1 MSPSNN
7 TTTTTATSTT
17 TNDDVWDSQALGA
30 SDLQGLDGSFSNV
43 MDEDFLL
50 MDGLE
55 IEDDF
60 TGLLDLTPADAFPV
74 PGATTAP
81 ESDDSAADSEPSM
94 DMATDMVAPLNAD
107 GKRTTKSTES
117 DDDDDESNTSS
128 PRKRRR
134 SSQSEDSF
142 SVCSMAL
149 SDTSSVVSARPSLDL
164 TSAPAPTNDDFK
176 AALKQLA
183 LSMQRSELTR
193 NEIIRQRKLAE
204 RQGHMMLPAPAT
216 AASAPVS
223 PTHTSTR
230 LSSSPSTTTS
240 SRATSSSSFL
250 GGTRSTLTVGL
261 EQSRRMLKSYMGQV
275 KML

>member
-1 MSPSNN
+1 
-7 TTTTTATSTT
+7 
-17 TNDDVWDSQALGA
+17 
-30 SDLQGLDGSFSNV
+30 
-43 MDEDFLL
+43 

-60 TGLLDLTPADAFPV
+60 TGLLDLTPADVFPV
-74 PGATTAP
+74 PAATTAP

-204 RQGHMMLPAPAT
+204 REGHMMLPPAAT

-223 PTHTSTR
+223 PTRTSTR

-261 EQSRRMLKSYMGQV
+261 EQARRMLKSYMGQV